1 MGFVL
6 LLGGARSGKS
16 SLAVRLAGDSGAR
29 VTFVA
34 TASAGDAEMEDRIRL
49 HRHERPAAWTTVD
62 APIDLLA
69 AIKASAADEFLVLD
83 CLTLWVSNLLGD
95 GVGAEEI
102 RLAAGLVADEM
113 ARRRGVVVSNE
124 VGLGIVPAN
133 DLARTFRDLL
143 GSVNARFAECA
154 ERALFMVAGRAIE
167 LGATSW

>member
-16 SLAVRLAGDSGAR
+16 SLAVRLATDSGSP

-34 TASAGDAEMEDRIRL
+34 TGAAGDVEMADRIRA
-49 HRHERPAAWTTVD
+49 HREQRPATWTTVD

-69 AIKASAADEFLVLD
+69 AITAAPDEFLVVD
-83 CLTLWVSNLLGD
+83 CLTLWVSNLLGE
-95 GVGAEEI
+95 GVGADEV
-102 RLAAGLVADEM
+102 RLAAGRVADEM

-133 DLARTFRDLL
+133 DLARVFRDLL

-167 LGATSW
+167 LNATS

>member
-16 SLAVRLAGDSGAR
+16 SLAVRLAADSGAR

-34 TASAGDAEMEDRIRL
+34 TASPGDAEMVDRIGK
-49 HRHERPAAWTTVD
+49 HRQERPAAWTTID
-62 APIDLLA
+62 APTDLLA
-69 AIKASAADEFLVLD
+69 AITASAPDEFLVVD
-83 CLTLWVSNLLGD
+83 CLTLWVSNLLGR
-95 GVGAEEI
+95 GAGADEV
-102 RLAAGLVADEM
+102 RLTAGQVADEM
-113 ARRRGVVVSNE
+113 ARRRGAVVSNE

-133 DLARTFRDLL
+133 DLARAFRDLL

-167 LGATSW
+167 LGATWW

>member
-16 SLAVRLAGDSGAR
+16 SLAVRLAADSGAR

-34 TASAGDAEMEDRIRL
+34 TAVAGDAEMADRIRA
-49 HRHERPAAWTTVD
+49 HREERPATWATVD

-69 AIKASAADEFLVLD
+69 AISTAAPEEFLVVD

-95 GVGAEEI
+95 GANAEEV
-102 RLAAGLVADEM
+102 RLAAGQVADEM

-133 DLARTFRDLL
+133 DLARAFRDLL

-154 ERALFMVAGRAIE
+154 ERALFMVAGHAIE
-167 LGATSW
+167 LSATSS

>member
-16 SLAVRLAGDSGAR
+16 SLAVRLATDSGSP

-34 TASAGDAEMEDRIRL
+34 TGAAGDVEMADRIRA
-49 HRHERPAAWTTVD
+49 HREQRPATWTTVD

-69 AIKASAADEFLVLD
+69 AITAAPDEFLVVD
-83 CLTLWVSNLLGD
+83 CLTLWVSNLLGE
-95 GVGAEEI
+95 GVGADEVN
-102 RLAAGLVADEM
+102 LAAGRVADEM

-133 DLARTFRDLL
+133 DLARVFRDLL

-167 LGATSW
+167 LNATS

>member
-16 SLAVRLAGDSGAR
+16 SLAVRLATDSGSP

-34 TASAGDAEMEDRIRL
+34 TGAAGDVEMADRIRA
-49 HRHERPAAWTTVD
+49 HREQRPATWTTVD

-69 AIKASAADEFLVLD
+69 AITAAPDEFLVVD
-83 CLTLWVSNLLGD
+83 CLTLWVSNLLGE
-95 GVGAEEI
+95 GVGADEV
-102 RLAAGLVADEM
+102 RLAAGRVADEM

-133 DLARTFRDLL
+133 DLARAFRDLL

-167 LGATSW
+167 LNATSW

>member
-16 SLAVRLAGDSGAR
+16 SLAVHLAADSGAP

-34 TASAGDAEMEDRIRL
+34 TAAAGDVEMADRIRV
-49 HRHERPAAWTTVD
+49 HREQRPATWTTVD
-62 APIDLLA
+62 APIDLLG
-69 AIKASAADEFLVLD
+69 AIREVAPEEFLVVD
-83 CLTLWVSNLLGD
+83 CLTLWVSNLLGE
-95 GVGAEEI
+95 GVVADEVK
-102 RLAAGLVADEM
+102 LAAGRVADEM

-133 DLARTFRDLL
+133 DLARAFRDLL

-167 LGATSW
+167 LSATSW